1 MRSCLYIGTVQHQR
15 YAPKRNRF
23 RYRLMY
29 AHLDLDELGSVF
41 ANRWLWSAR
50 RWAPIQFRRSDY
62 LAPTDQPLKTVALDA
77 IESALGRRPS
87 GAVRLLGHLRHFGYC
102 FNPVTFY
109 YAYEG
114 ERLDAILAEITNTP
128 WGERHRYVLD
138 VAQAERSG
146 ETSVFRFAK
155 DFHVSPFL
163 PMDINY
169 EWRFSE
175 PGNTLFVH
183 MIDRQNENLVFDATL
198 ALKRRSISTQ
208 ELAVALLLFPFMTL
222 KVIFLIHWQA
232 LRLLVKRT
240 PFYNHPDL

>member
-1 MRSCLYIGTVQHQR
+1 
-15 YAPKRNRF
+15 
-23 RYRLMY
+23 
-29 AHLDLDELGSVF
+29 
-41 ANRWLWSAR
+41 
-50 RWAPIQFRRSDY
+50 
-62 LAPTDQPLKTVALDA
+62 
-77 IESALGRRPS
+77 
-87 GAVRLLGHLRHFGYC
+87 
-102 FNPVTFY
+102 
-109 YAYEG
+109 
-114 ERLDAILAEITNTP
+114 
-128 WGERHRYVLD
+128 VLD